1 MNRVGKLIS
10 IRSLYKLLH
19 IVLLSVM
26 AIIFGVLS
34 TDAASVRNGVR
45 VEEAEQAGAVEP
57 RTKQN
62 ENGETVP
69 DVRAAAAVIYN
80 PIRGEVL
87 WEENSEV
94 QRPIAS
100 ITKVMTAVVFLEA
113 EHNLSQMIRV
123 ARTDVQRAST
133 TYLRRN
139 EQLTVND
146 LLHLVLIAS
155 DNGAARALARV
166 SAWGTDGFVGRMNQ
180 KATALG
186 LHSTVFTDPS
196 GLDSGNLSSAY
207 DLSRLIVYAAGNE
220 QISGIMRM
228 GEHRIRT
235 NRRQVRVRNTNKLL
249 RHEINVLG
257 GKTGFIRKSGY
268 CLAVLLELPQ
278 GEMVAMVLLGARS
291 DAARF
296 LEARR
301 LLGWLDT
308 RRPAE

>member
-1 MNRVGKLIS
+1 MGKLIN
-10 IRSLYKLLH
+10 IRSLHRLLH
-19 IVLLSVM
+19 IGLLSVM
-26 AIIFGVLS
+26 VFVYGVLS
-34 TDAASVRNGVR
+34 TDAASLRNRVG
-45 VEEAEQAGAVEP
+45 VEEVEQAGAVEP

-94 QRPIAS
+94 QRSIAS

-113 EHNLSQMIRV
+113 EHDLSQIIRV
-123 ARTDVQRAST
+123 ARQDVRRAST

-139 EQLTVND
+139 EQLSVDD

-166 SAWGTDGFVGRMNQ
+166 SPWGSDGFVERMNQ
-180 KATALG
+180 RAAALG
-186 LHSTVFTDPS
+186 LRSTVFTDPS

-268 CLAVLLELPQ
+268 CLAVLLELPR

-296 LEARR
+296 LETRR

-308 RRPAE
+308 RRSAE

>member
-1 MNRVGKLIS
+1 MGKLIS
-10 IRSLYKLLH
+10 TRSLQRLLQ

-26 AIIFGVLS
+26 AFVYGVLS
-34 TDAASVRNGVR
+34 TDAASLRNRVS
-45 VEEAEQAGAVEP
+45 VEEVGQSGAVEP

-113 EHNLSQMIRV
+113 EHDLSQIIRV
-123 ARTDVQRAST
+123 ERPDVRRAST

-139 EQLTVND
+139 EQLSVND

-155 DNGAARALARV
+155 DNGAARVLARV
-166 SAWGTDGFVGRMNQ
+166 SPWGSDGFVERMNQ

-186 LHSTVFTDPS
+186 LRSTVFTDPS

-207 DLSRLIVYAAGNE
+207 DLSRLIVYATGNE

>member
-1 MNRVGKLIS
+1 MGKLIS
-10 IRSLYKLLH
+10 IRSLHRFLH
-19 IVLLSVM
+19 IVLLSGM
-26 AIIFGVLS
+26 AFIFGVLS
-34 TDAASVRNGVR
+34 TDAASVRNRVS
-45 VEEAEQAGAVEP
+45 VEEVEQAGAVEP
-57 RTKQN
+57 RVKQN
-62 ENGETVP
+62 ENGEMVP

-94 QRPIAS
+94 QRSIAS
-100 ITKVMTAVVFLEA
+100 ITKVMTAVIFLEA
-113 EHNLSQMIRV
+113 EHDLSQMIRV
-123 ARTDVQRAST
+123 ARSDVRRAST

-139 EQLTVND
+139 EQLSVND

-166 SAWGTDGFVGRMNQ
+166 SPWGSDGFVERMNQ
-180 KATALG
+180 KAAALG
-186 LHSTVFTDPS
+186 LRSTVFTDPS

-207 DLSRLIVYAAGNE
+207 DLSRLIVYASGNE
-220 QISGIMRM
+220 KISGIMRM

-249 RHEINVLG
+249 RHEIKVLG

-268 CLAVLLELPQ
+268 CLAVLVELPR

-296 LEARR
+296 LEVRR
-301 LLGWLDT
+301 LLGWLDS

>member
-1 MNRVGKLIS
+1 
-10 IRSLYKLLH
+10 
-19 IVLLSVM
+19 M
-26 AIIFGVLS
+26 AEQLFEVVSELGEV
-34 TDAASVRNGVR
+34 
-45 VEEAEQAGAVEP
+45 EQAGAVEP
-57 RTKQN
+57 RVKQN
-62 ENGETVP
+62 ENGEMVP

-94 QRPIAS
+94 QRSIAS

-113 EHNLSQMIRV
+113 EHDLSQMIRV
-123 ARTDVQRAST
+123 ARSDVRRAST

-139 EQLTVND
+139 EQLSVND

-166 SAWGTDGFVGRMNQ
+166 SPWGSDGFVERMNQ
-180 KATALG
+180 KAAALG
-186 LHSTVFTDPS
+186 LRSTVFTDPS

-207 DLSRLIVYAAGNE
+207 DLSRLIVYASGNE
-220 QISGIMRM
+220 KISGIMRM

-249 RHEINVLG
+249 RHEIKVLG

-268 CLAVLLELPQ
+268 CLAVLVELPR

-296 LEARR
+296 LEVRR
-301 LLGWLDT
+301 LLGWLDS

>member
-1 MNRVGKLIS
+1 
-10 IRSLYKLLH
+10 
-19 IVLLSVM
+19 M

>member
-1 MNRVGKLIS
+1 MVFV
-10 IRSLYKLLH
+10 Y
-19 IVLLSVM
+19 
-26 AIIFGVLS
+26 GVLS
-34 TDAASVRNGVR
+34 TDAASLRNRVG
-45 VEEAEQAGAVEP
+45 VEEVEQAGAVEP

-94 QRPIAS
+94 QRSIAS

-113 EHNLSQMIRV
+113 EHDLSQIIRV
-123 ARTDVQRAST
+123 ARQDVRRAST

-139 EQLTVND
+139 EQLSVDD

-166 SAWGTDGFVGRMNQ
+166 SPWGSDGFVERMNQ
-180 KATALG
+180 RAAALG
-186 LHSTVFTDPS
+186 LRSTVFTDPS

-268 CLAVLLELPQ
+268 CLAVLLELPR

-296 LEARR
+296 LETRR

-308 RRPAE
+308 RRSAE

>member
-1 MNRVGKLIS
+1 MGKLIS

-45 VEEAEQAGAVEP
+45 VAEQAGAVEP

>member
-1 MNRVGKLIS
+1 
-10 IRSLYKLLH
+10 
-19 IVLLSVM
+19 
-26 AIIFGVLS
+26 
-34 TDAASVRNGVR
+34 

>member
-1 MNRVGKLIS
+1 VNRVGKLIS